1 MSTETLSIRLDEEV
15 KRRLESIATI
25 TRRSRSFLAAE
36 AITRYV
42 DQEIQ
47 QLADIEA
54 GLTELDSGQG
64 IPGEKARRQ
73 FREHSQRQSRRKPK

>member
-64 IPGEKARRQ
+64 IPGEKARRHL
-73 FREHSQRQSRRKPK
+73 RKHSQRQSRRKPK

>member
-15 KRRLESIATI
+15 KRRLENIATI

-47 QLADIEA
+47 QLAEIEA

-73 FREHSQRQSRRKPK
+73 LREHSQRQSRRKPK

>member
-47 QLADIEA
+47 QLAEIQQ
-54 GLTELDSGQG
+54 GLAELDAGRGLAGDQV
-64 IPGEKARRQ
+64 RRQ
-73 FREHSQRQSRRKPK
+73 LRERSLARSRRKAK